1 MMVVIYFLSFI
12 LAACALV
19 YELVLAQTV
28 AVFTA
33 NHLVW
38 VSLAVGVFVGS
49 MGAGAWSGER
59 FFKNGP
65 LELRL
70 FRVEIVLSMVGGG
83 SVLLL
88 HATQAGALTFLSGD
102 RMIAAEA
109 LFFVSALVL
118 SSAVGFLAGIELP
131 LLLDM
136 AVQAVPGRNLLVRVL
151 GMDYLGSLAAG
162 LIFPLFLLPLFGLLQ
177 IAGLIAAVNLMAAV
191 ILWRIKPVRGAGQS
205 LWAALAAG
213 LILLV
218 LAGAGEFEQYFLR
231 RFYALPD
238 ESASLAQVQRVRSPY
253 QFIDLVSIRSAAGYP
268 DDLLDIY
275 SNGTAGRKVR
285 PHGLALYLGHDFQFL
300 SDVEK
305 FYHEFFVH
313 VPMALTVRVPES
325 VLVLGGG
332 DGLLVRE
339 LLKYPS
345 VRKIILVEIDR
356 KVVDLFRSASG
367 PGRLTQGA
375 FEDPRVQVVIG
386 DAFYY
391 IRRSRELFDA
401 IYLDFPAP
409 SDYNLSRLYSRE
421 FYTMARSRLS
431 AGGFLVMDV
440 PGLEQLP
447 RQREPGKDTRTWDI
461 LYNTLSAAGFGDI
474 RPFFSALEEDNPRA
488 LALFRK
494 LYTGVD
500 IITRTDTNMLT
511 GQKSSVQ
518 IRGSEAVAREMLR
531 DFLQNLSSGF
541 ILARVQDT
549 GAPDIFYDQGVA
561 MDIVNS
567 LRVRA
572 ALFAGDQLIAR
583 QDSRLVNSIFRPLLP
598 DFSEWWRLKTPY

>member
-1 MMVVIYFLSFI
+1 MMFVIYLLSFV

-33 NHLVW
+33 NQLVW

-49 MGAGAWSGER
+49 MGAGAWSGGR
-59 FFKNGP
+59 FFKNAP

-70 FRVEIVLSMVGGG
+70 FRVEIVLSLVGGG

-88 HATQAGALTFLSGD
+88 HAAQSGALSFLSGD
-102 RMIAAEA
+102 QVIAADV
-109 LFFVSALVL
+109 LFFFSALVL

-136 AVQAVPGRNLLVRVL
+136 AVEAVPGRNLLVRVL
-151 GMDYLGSLAAG
+151 GMDYLGSLSAG
-162 LIFPLFLLPLFGLLQ
+162 LIFPLFLLPRFGLLQ
-177 IAGLIAAVNLMAAV
+177 IAGLIAVVNLMAAV
-191 ILWRIKPVRGAGQS
+191 VLWWVKPVRGAGQL
-205 LWAALAAG
+205 LWSALAAI
-213 LILLV
+213 LIFLT
-218 LAGAGEFEQYFLR
+218 LAGAGRFEQYFLR

-238 ESASLAQVQRVRSPY
+238 ESAFLAQVQRVRSPY
-253 QFIDLVSIRSAAGYP
+253 QSIDLVSIRSAAGYP

-275 SNGTAGRKVR
+275 SNGKAGRKVR

-305 FYHEFFVH
+305 FYHEFFAH
-313 VPMALTVRVPES
+313 VPMAISVRVPES

-332 DGLLVRE
+332 DGLLIRE
-339 LLKYPS
+339 LLKYSS

-367 PGRLTQGA
+367 PGSLTQGA
-375 FEDPRVQVVIG
+375 FEDPRVQVVID

-391 IRRSRELFDA
+391 VRQSREFFDA

-421 FYTMARSRLS
+421 FYAMARARLS
-431 AGGFLVMDV
+431 AEGFLVMDV
-440 PGLEQLP
+440 PGLEQIP
-447 RQREPGKDTRTWDI
+447 RQEEPGKDTRTWDI
-461 LYNTLSAAGFGDI
+461 LYNTLFAAGFGDI
-474 RPFFSALEEDNPRA
+474 RPFFSALEDDNPRA

-511 GQKSSVQ
+511 GQTSSMQ
-518 IRGSEAVAREMLR
+518 IRGGEAVAREMLR

-541 ILARVQDT
+541 ILARAQ
-549 GAPDIFYDQGVA
+549 GAGTPDMFYGQGVTP
-561 MDIVNS
+561 DIVNS
-567 LRVRA
+567 SRVRA
-572 ALFAGDQLIAR
+572 ALLAGNQLIAR
-583 QDSRLVNSIFRPLLP
+583 KNSRLVNSIFRPLLP